1 MSSDSSSPH
10 SRDDEIHNN
19 KNNISAVNS
28 KKDKDDGKNGNF
40 ILPLDEL
47 EKTEQYIHL
56 AEIAITVCKYIPVI
70 IGVLAAISLGL
81 AVYDFVVR
89 DYFWAIVNL
98 VLGLAGASF
107 VARVIKPHPR
117 HFAKESDV
125 AHNTSA
131 EAN

>member
-1 MSSDSSSPH
+1 MSSSSSSS
-10 SRDDEIHNN
+10 SRDDEIYN
-19 KNNISAVNS
+19 KNNITAIDSN
-28 KKDKDDGKNGNF
+28 KDKDDGKNGNF
-40 ILPLDEL
+40 ILPLAEL

-81 AVYDFVVR
+81 AVYDFIVR